1 MRRARILVA
10 LVCFLLVTCT
20 GCQNAASAPAVVET
34 QSEVAAA
41 PVQTNTAEPTPTRT
55 PFPTQPVP
63 AEGTVTIEYIGNSA
77 IMITASDGT
86 RIICDPYNTHPAG
99 LISFPRGLTV
109 DAVTISH
116 SHPDHNNSGIV
127 DGSPEVLRGVGVSQ
141 FGIVT
146 ITGYDGREGSPGGP
160 SDLRN
165 TIFVFQIGDIK
176 IVHLGDSGVI
186 TDPATLAAIQNA
198 DVIFTNIDGYVLQSR
213 DLWPF
218 LEQIGA
224 RTYIPTHFTNA
235 GYDGWQGAPTL
246 EAFLDNVPDDLT
258 VVTFYGVIQV
268 TANMPRQ
275 VAGVTPSGLRD

>member
-1 MRRARILVA
+1 VVLIGLMLVLSA
-10 LVCFLLVTCT
+10 
-20 GCQNAASAPAVVET
+20 GCQGAAQSSDAASPSET
-34 QSEVAAA
+34 TA
-41 PVQTNTAEPTPTRT
+41 PVQGTNTPEPTPTRT

-63 AEGTVTIEYIGNSA
+63 PEGTVTIEYLGNSS
-77 IMITASDGT
+77 IIITASDGT

-99 LISFPRGLTV
+99 LISYPRGLTAN
-109 DAVTISH
+109 AVTISH
-116 SHPDHNNSGIV
+116 AHPDHNNSGVI
-127 DGSPEVLRGVGVSQ
+127 DGSPEVLRSVGVYQ

-146 ITGYDGREGSPGGP
+146 VTGYDGREGSPGGP

-165 TIFVFQIGDIK
+165 IIFVFQIGDIK
-176 IVHLGDSGVI
+176 IVHMGDSGVI

-235 GYDGWQGAPTL
+235 GFDGWQGAPTL
-246 EAFLDNVPDDLT
+246 EAFLSSVPEDLT
-258 VVTFYGVIQV
+258 VVTFDGVIQV
-268 TANMPRQ
+268 SANMPRQ
-275 VAGVTPSGLRD
+275 VAGVTPSGLND